1 MIDRQF
7 RISDYMHNLLKMKI
21 KILQIFLLAWFLL
34 SSCSQGVQVTPSII
48 PEITSTLPDPQILTT
63 RMPDSSLTA
72 KQYLNAWMQNDFL
85 TMYSMLSSKSKE
97 KINLEQFTKQYLNVM
112 NEMAL
117 KDFDY
122 SLNQTSKSAAE
133 SSIPF
138 RVTYRSSL
146 IGDIQRDLEMQLENE
161 NGAWRIVWDPSIIM
175 PELVNENSIRM
186 EYDIPIREA
195 IYDRNG
201 DLLAGQTEA
210 TAIGLYPDYV
220 NLDEDG
226 GLIGLISRLTGIKS
240 TIIRSLIENSLPG
253 SYLPIGEVESSQDP
267 RGLGVL
273 SDYGA
278 VASSPYNSRFYP
290 GGGIAPHL
298 VGYVSA
304 IQQDEINE
312 MRRSGYRGDERI
324 GRDGIER
331 WGNSTLAGK
340 IGGTLYVLDKEDK
353 PVSQIGSVASMPG
366 QKIYSTIDRDFQK
379 GVQQAING
387 FNGAIVILEKD
398 TGRVLAIASSPKF
411 NSNAYEFENPNWQ
424 SLLSE
429 ISTNPNNPQFNRATL
444 GQYPLGSVF
453 KVITMAAALESGLY
467 KPDTIYEC
475 GYIFDELPGFPRYD
489 WTYDRFQ
496 NDGRTKPSGSLT
508 LVNGLIRS
516 CNPYF
521 WHIGL
526 DLFNQGLTETIS
538 DMARGFGLGSP
549 TGIEVVDE
557 EPGKVPD
564 PQSQVDAIN
573 SAIGQGDLLV
583 TPLQVANFMAALGNG
598 GTLFRPQAIEKIV
611 STNDQT
617 TYKFQPEVK
626 GKLPISST
634 TLKTIQEGMIGVVS
648 SEKPEGTAYRVFNGL
663 DIPVAAKTGT
673 ATWGSGLPHSWF
685 AGYTLAGQPNRPD
698 IAIAVIAENAGEGSE
713 IAAPIFR
720 RIVELY
726 FYGDPKK
733 LYRWEASVDV
743 TKTPTPLPT
752 ESPTPLP

>member
-1 MIDRQF
+1 
-7 RISDYMHNLLKMKI
+7 
-21 KILQIFLLAWFLL
+21 
-34 SSCSQGVQVTPSII
+34 
-48 PEITSTLPDPQILTT
+48 
-63 RMPDSSLTA
+63 
-72 KQYLNAWMQNDFL
+72 
-85 TMYSMLSSKSKE
+85 
-97 KINLEQFTKQYLNVM
+97 
-112 NEMAL
+112 
-117 KDFDY
+117 
-122 SLNQTSKSAAE
+122 
-133 SSIPF
+133 
-138 RVTYRSSL
+138 
-146 IGDIQRDLEMQLENE
+146 
-161 NGAWRIVWDPSIIM
+161 
-175 PELVNENSIRM
+175 
-186 EYDIPIREA
+186 
-195 IYDRNG
+195 
-201 DLLAGQTEA
+201 
-210 TAIGLYPDYV
+210 
-220 NLDEDG
+220 
-226 GLIGLISRLTGIKS
+226 
-240 TIIRSLIENSLPG
+240 
-253 SYLPIGEVESSQDP
+253 
-267 RGLGVL
+267 
-273 SDYGA
+273 
-278 VASSPYNSRFYP
+278 
-290 GGGIAPHL
+290 
-298 VGYVSA
+298 
-304 IQQDEINE
+304 

-331 WGNSTLAGK
+331 WGNSILAGK
-340 IGGTLYVLDKEDK
+340 IGGTLYVVDKEDK
-353 PVSQIGSVASMPG
+353 PISQIGSVASEPG
-366 QKIYSTIDRDFQK
+366 QTVYSTIDRDFQK
-379 GVQQAING
+379 GVQQAISS
-387 FNGAIVILEKD
+387 FNGAIVVLEKE

-411 NSNAYEFENPNWQ
+411 NPNAYEFENPNWQ

-467 KPDTIYEC
+467 KPDTVYEC
-475 GYIFDELPGFPRYD
+475 GYVFDELSSFPRYD
-489 WTYDRFQ
+489 WTYERFQ

-526 DLFNQGLTETIS
+526 DLFNQGLTEAIS

-557 EPGKVPD
+557 EPGQVPD

-573 SAIGQGDLLV
+573 LAIGQGDFLA

-598 GTLFRPQAIEKIV
+598 GTLYRPQGIEKIV

-617 TYKFQPEVK
+617 SYEFKPEVI
-626 GKLPISST
+626 GTLPVSST

-673 ATWGSGLPHSWF
+673 ATSGSGLPHSWF
-685 AGYTLAGQPNRPD
+685 AGYTFAEQPNRPD

-752 ESPTPLP
+752 ETPTPSP

>member
-1 MIDRQF
+1 
-7 RISDYMHNLLKMKI
+7 
-21 KILQIFLLAWFLL
+21 
-34 SSCSQGVQVTPSII
+34 
-48 PEITSTLPDPQILTT
+48 
-63 RMPDSSLTA
+63 
-72 KQYLNAWMQNDFL
+72 
-85 TMYSMLSSKSKE
+85 
-97 KINLEQFTKQYLNVM
+97 
-112 NEMAL
+112 
-117 KDFDY
+117 
-122 SLNQTSKSAAE
+122 
-133 SSIPF
+133 
-138 RVTYRSSL
+138 
-146 IGDIQRDLEMQLENE
+146 
-161 NGAWRIVWDPSIIM
+161 
-175 PELVNENSIRM
+175 M
-186 EYDIPIREA
+186 ERH
-195 IYDRNG
+195 
-201 DLLAGQTEA
+201 T
-210 TAIGLYPDYV
+210 
-220 NLDEDG
+220 
-226 GLIGLISRLTGIKS
+226 
-240 TIIRSLIENSLPG
+240 SLP
-253 SYLPIGEVESSQDP
+253 P
-267 RGLGVL
+267 
-273 SDYGA
+273 
-278 VASSPYNSRFYP
+278 
-290 GGGIAPHL
+290 
-298 VGYVSA
+298 
-304 IQQDEINE
+304 
-312 MRRSGYRGDERI
+312 
-324 GRDGIER
+324 
-331 WGNSTLAGK
+331 
-340 IGGTLYVLDKEDK
+340 
-353 PVSQIGSVASMPG
+353 
-366 QKIYSTIDRDFQK
+366 TICF
-379 GVQQAING
+379 
-387 FNGAIVILEKD
+387 
-398 TGRVLAIASSPKF
+398 
-411 NSNAYEFENPNWQ
+411 
-424 SLLSE
+424 
-429 ISTNPNNPQFNRATL
+429 
-444 GQYPLGSVF
+444 
-453 KVITMAAALESGLY
+453 
-467 KPDTIYEC
+467 
-475 GYIFDELPGFPRYD
+475 
-489 WTYDRFQ
+489 
-496 NDGRTKPSGSLT
+496 
-508 LVNGLIRS
+508 NGLIRS

-557 EPGKVPD
+557 EPGQVPD

-752 ESPTPLP
+752 ETPTPSP